1 MANEE
6 NQETFEEGTPI
17 SNKIFL
23 FLIIGIA
30 TVVVGMIMIFIAA
43 VLYDGGS
50 ASAGAVIFIGPFP
63 IIIGVGP
70 DAPLIVLF
78 SIIIAILSIA
88 VFLVINKKL
97 KFSG

>member
-1 MANEE
+1 MKK
-6 NQETFEEGTPI
+6 TKKPLRKGH
-17 SNKIFL
+17 L
-23 FLIIGIA
+23 YLIKSF
-30 TVVVGMIMIFIAA
+30 VFDYRYSYSRSW
-43 VLYDGGS
+43 YDNDFYRCGSLRRGS

-88 VFLVINKKL
+88 VFLVINKN
-97 KFSG
+97 